1 MIMITLHGPG
11 PVKLGGS
18 TVGFVMHLNHYRW
31 VLLIL
36 LSSILAACAPPP
48 VFKAT
53 GNEASV
59 PPSTVAQTPEHF
71 IGRSV
76 IWGGRVISVQNL
88 SNSTRIKILGYPLD
102 SSQRP
107 QLQGSEGGRFIAIMR
122 GYVER
127 LNYPPGTLVTIRGHI
142 KGTFA
147 GHVGQAAY
155 VFPLV
160 QVDASHVW
168 TAEEMRSRRPNVNIG
183 IGLGYWHG

>member
-1 MIMITLHGPG
+1 MR
-11 PVKLGGS
+11 
-18 TVGFVMHLNHYRW
+18 LNRYRW

-36 LSSILAACAPPP
+36 LSSLLAACAPPP
-48 VFKAT
+48 VFKTT
-53 GNEASV
+53 GNEATV

-76 IWGGRVISVQNL
+76 IWGGQVISVQNL
-88 SNSTRIKILGYPLD
+88 SNTTRIEMLGYPLD

-107 QLQGSEGGRFIAIMR
+107 QLQSSEGGRFIAIMQ

-127 LNYPPGTLVTIRGHI
+127 LNYSPGTLVTIRGRI

-147 GHVGQAAY
+147 GHVGKAAY

-160 QVDASHVW
+160 QVEASHVW
-168 TAEEMRSRRPNVNIG
+168 TAEEMRSHRPKVNIG

>member
-1 MIMITLHGPG
+1 
-11 PVKLGGS
+11 
-18 TVGFVMHLNHYRW
+18 MHSNRYRW

-36 LSSILAACAPPP
+36 ISSVLAACAPPP
-48 VFKAT
+48 VFKTMGSEVA
-53 GNEASV
+53 V

-88 SNSTRIKILGYPLD
+88 ANATRIEILGYPLD

-107 QLQGSEGGRFIAIMR
+107 QVQNPEGGRFIAIMK
-122 GYVER
+122 GYVES
-127 LNYPPGTLVTIRGHI
+127 LNYPPGTLVTLRGRV

-147 GHVGQAAY
+147 GHVGKAAY
-155 VFPLV
+155 IFPLV
-160 QVDASHVW
+160 QVDASHRW
-168 TAEEMRSRRPNVNIG
+168 TTKEMRSRRSHINIG